1 MNIVSTFYRHIEIF
15 VVRNHDFAW
24 YFIFSYRS
32 EITYPFKSYKTSRTK
47 RKKMCLTKYVLSRQ
61 FSGTCVTQNSDYHL
75 RYELCFIIYV
85 RKHKKFTINSVP
97 GIEAFKMI
105 IMMLRK
111 KQKWDKQTNLRKL
124 PIIFHQYLRVYL
136 FSHADYSLFQFTF
149 WKTIYLGKFFI
160 CQRQEIKNS

>member
-1 MNIVSTFYRHIEIF
+1 
-15 VVRNHDFAW
+15 
-24 YFIFSYRS
+24 
-32 EITYPFKSYKTSRTK
+32 
-47 RKKMCLTKYVLSRQ
+47 MCLTKYVLSRQ

-160 CQRQEIKNS
+160 WQRQEIKNGYSTAYGNLVEDLLSMIGNWKFWHWNVP

>member
-1 MNIVSTFYRHIEIF
+1 M
-15 VVRNHDFAW
+15 HD
-24 YFIFSYRS
+24 ISYSHTDLKLLIRS
-32 EITYPFKSYKTSRTK
+32 NLIKPQG
-47 RKKMCLTKYVLSRQ
+47 RKEKNVCLTKYVLSRQ

-111 KQKWDKQTNLRKL
+111 NKNETSRLIWENCQLSFINIWEYICLVMLIIPYFNLLLENHL
-124 PIIFHQYLRVYL
+124 PGKIFHMAKAGNKKKL
-136 FSHADYSLFQFTF
+136 
-149 WKTIYLGKFFI
+149 K
-160 CQRQEIKNS
+160 

>member
-1 MNIVSTFYRHIEIF
+1 MIL
-15 VVRNHDFAW
+15 HD
-24 YFIFSYRS
+24 ISYSHTDLELLIRS
-32 EITYPFKSYKTSRTK
+32 NLIKPQG
-47 RKKMCLTKYVLSRQ
+47 RKEKNVCLTKYVLSRQ

-111 KQKWDKQTNLRKL
+111 N
-124 PIIFHQYLRVYL
+124 
-136 FSHADYSLFQFTF
+136 
-149 WKTIYLGKFFI
+149 
-160 CQRQEIKNS
+160 KNETSRLI

>member
-1 MNIVSTFYRHIEIF
+1 MNIISSF
-15 VVRNHDFAW
+15 NHDFAW

-111 KQKWDKQTNLRKL
+111 NKNETSRLIWENCQLSFINIWEYICLVMLIIPYFNLLFEKPFTWENFSYGKGRK
-124 PIIFHQYLRVYL
+124 
-136 FSHADYSLFQFTF
+136 
-149 WKTIYLGKFFI
+149 
-160 CQRQEIKNS
+160 

>member
-1 MNIVSTFYRHIEIF
+1 
-15 VVRNHDFAW
+15 
-24 YFIFSYRS
+24 
-32 EITYPFKSYKTSRTK
+32 
-47 RKKMCLTKYVLSRQ
+47 MCLTKYVLSRQ

-111 KQKWDKQTNLRKL
+111 NKNETSRLIWENCQLSFINIWEYICLVMLIILYFNLLFKKLFTWENFSYGKGRKYKKIAYGNL
-124 PIIFHQYLRVYL
+124 VDDLLSIIGNWNFLHWNVP
-136 FSHADYSLFQFTF
+136 
-149 WKTIYLGKFFI
+149 
-160 CQRQEIKNS
+160 

>member
-1 MNIVSTFYRHIEIF
+1 MFLHSIDIF
-15 VVRNHDFAW
+15 LLGIMILHD
-24 YFIFSYRS
+24 ISYSHTDLELLIRS
-32 EITYPFKSYKTSRTK
+32 NLIKPQG

-97 GIEAFKMI
+97 GIESFKMI

-111 KQKWDKQTNLRKL
+111 DKNETSRL
-124 PIIFHQYLRVYL
+124 I
-136 FSHADYSLFQFTF
+136 
-149 WKTIYLGKFFI
+149 
-160 CQRQEIKNS
+160 

>member
-1 MNIVSTFYRHIEIF
+1 
-15 VVRNHDFAW
+15 
-24 YFIFSYRS
+24 
-32 EITYPFKSYKTSRTK
+32 
-47 RKKMCLTKYVLSRQ
+47 MCLTKYVLSRQ

-97 GIEAFKMI
+97 GIETFKMI

-111 KQKWDKQTNLRKL
+111 TKRGKQTNLRKL
-124 PIIFHQYLRVYL
+124 PIMFHQYLRAYL

-149 WKTIYLGKFFI
+149 
-160 CQRQEIKNS
+160 

>member
-1 MNIVSTFYRHIEIF
+1 MIL
-15 VVRNHDFAW
+15 HD
-24 YFIFSYRS
+24 ISYSHTDLELLIRS
-32 EITYPFKSYKTSRTK
+32 NLIKSQG

-111 KQKWDKQTNLRKL
+111 N
-124 PIIFHQYLRVYL
+124 
-136 FSHADYSLFQFTF
+136 
-149 WKTIYLGKFFI
+149 
-160 CQRQEIKNS
+160 KNETSRLI